1 MKRADRSAASAV
13 LLAALILALA
23 VPGVGWRL
31 GMPDPGFSFQKGEG
45 EPAVVTEVFDRGTA
59 AEVGL
64 RAGDTLLAVG
74 DLRVPEEAEHVPL
87 WSFYQDI
94 RNDFRAGEVVEW
106 RVVRNGREAALV
118 GPMVGE
124 PRGLVASHLVV
135 YGVFWVIAFFLL
147 WARRELVTVRHIV
160 FTVLALTAGQLF
172 RLNTDMAVTTPLGF
186 TLQQAS
192 TVGRFLGPALVVHF
206 GLIFPVRSLGRR
218 ARRRI
223 LGLAYGIPFLL
234 FLVEEGLVFRGL
246 LSPATD
252 YNVNTPL
259 LESLYYWDVRYWVFV
274 GSFLACGLLMLHTY
288 RRVPGG
294 KSRAQIKWVLWS
306 VLFAAG
312 IDALVT
318 GIALYVHGSYP
329 EYTLGPVRYALYLLP
344 AVGLLLAV
352 FRHDLFDVDAVIRNS
367 VIYFGTTALLFVV
380 FAATEELVTELVS
393 GVLPGRSGWVG
404 SATGAVLAGALFEPV
419 RGWIRARMEALLPV
433 AEAGEARAGE
443 A

>member
-1 MKRADRSAASAV
+1 MTKADRSAVLAV
-13 LLAALILALA
+13 LLAGLVLALA
-23 VPGVGWRL
+23 VPSVAWRL
-31 GMPDPGFSFQKGEG
+31 GMPDPGFSFEKGEG
-45 EPAVVTEVFDRGTA
+45 EPAVVTEVFDRGSA
-59 AEVGL
+59 AEVGV

-74 DLRVPEEAEHVPL
+74 DLRVPEVAEHVPL

-106 RVVRNGREAALV
+106 RVVRNGREATLV

-124 PRGLVASHLVV
+124 PRSLLASHLVV
-135 YGVFWVIAFFLL
+135 YGAFWVIAFFLL
-147 WARRELVTVRHIV
+147 WVRRDLVAVRHLA

-206 GLIFPVRSLGRR
+206 GLIFPVRTLGRR
-218 ARRRI
+218 ARRWI

-246 LSPATD
+246 LSRATD
-252 YNVNTPL
+252 YNINTPL
-259 LESLYYWDVRYWVFV
+259 LESLHYWDVRYWVFV

-294 KSRAQIKWVLWS
+294 ESRARIKWVLWS
-306 VLFAAG
+306 VLLAAG
-312 IDALVT
+312 ADALVT

-329 EYTLGPVRYALYLLP
+329 EYTLAPIRYALYLLP
-344 AVGLLLAV
+344 AVGLLLAI
-352 FRHDLFDVDAVIRNS
+352 FRHDPFDVDAVIRSS

-380 FAATEELVTELVS
+380 FAATEELVTDVV
-393 GVLPGRSGWVG
+393 GRMLPERSGWVG
-404 SATGAVLAGALFEPV
+404 SAAGAVLAGALFEPV
-419 RGWIRARMEALLPV
+419 RGWIRARMEELLPV
-433 AEAGEARAGE
+433 AVAGEGGDGE
-443 A
+443 S